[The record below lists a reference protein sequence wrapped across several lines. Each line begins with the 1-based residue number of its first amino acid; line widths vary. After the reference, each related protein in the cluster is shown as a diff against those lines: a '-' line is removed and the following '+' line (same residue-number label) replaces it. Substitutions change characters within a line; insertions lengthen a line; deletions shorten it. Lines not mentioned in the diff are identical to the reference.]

1 MDSLSLPPPFAGE
14 AALAQRALEALHV
27 AVALVDKDG
36 VLSIANTP
44 CRRILARGDGLL
56 IHENRLTSACEADAR
71 ALQRAREHA
80 LAGRCANA
88 TTTVSRTAA
97 GGRYSVCFVAL
108 GAGAP
113 PRHCMAI
120 IVAPDAA
127 ALANDTW
134 RSMFDLSDNEISLAS
149 RILISDTR
157 H

>member
-1 MDSLSLPPPFAGE
+1 M
-14 AALAQRALEALHV
+14 AQRALEALHV

-44 CRRILARGDGLL
+44 CRRILAHGDDLL
-56 IHENRLTSACEADAR
+56 VRENRLTSTCETDAR
-71 ALQRAREHA
+71 ALRSALDHA
-80 LAGRCANA
+80 FAGRSANA
-88 TTTVSRTAA
+88 TTTVSRKS

-108 GAGAP
+108 TGAP
-113 PRHCMAI
+113 SSHCLVI

-127 ALANDTW
+127 AFANHTW
-134 RSMFDLSDNEISLAS
+134 RSLFDLSDTEISLAS